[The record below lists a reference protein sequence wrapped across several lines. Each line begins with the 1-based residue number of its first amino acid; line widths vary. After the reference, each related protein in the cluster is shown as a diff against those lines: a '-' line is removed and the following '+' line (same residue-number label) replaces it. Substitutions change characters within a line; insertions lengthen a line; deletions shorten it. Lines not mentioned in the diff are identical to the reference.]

1 MAKKK
6 NNTARKA
13 VSDITGAKPEGF
25 DAKADAGDFKKAR
38 AGPTGSADGRGKGS
52 AVKSK
57 AVSEAQEMFNAT
69 PANTV
74 SQAEEKSRKVN
85 QEFFKKHENE
95 DDKNTEYASQREET
109 RALRKHR
116 QHESRV
122 RVKDSFIQSDGDFHG
137 KTDFVEEAGA
147 ETAKS
152 HKLEMLE
159 KKVEKA
165 GAKTQKAR
173 KKLPQRKE

>member
-85 QEFFKKHENE
+85 QEFFKNMRMKMIKIPSMLLSVKKQGHSVS
-95 DDKNTEYASQREET
+95 TGSM
-109 RALRKHR
+109 RA
-116 QHESRV
+116 V
-122 RVKDSFIQSDGDFHG
+122 
-137 KTDFVEEAGA
+137 
-147 ETAKS
+147 
-152 HKLEMLE
+152 
-159 KKVEKA
+159 
-165 GAKTQKAR
+165 
-173 KKLPQRKE
+173 

>member
-38 AGPTGSADGRGKGS
+38 AGPTGSADGK
-52 AVKSK
+52 VKSNAHK
-57 AVSEAQEMFNAT
+57 GKVVSEAQEMFNAA

-116 QHESRV
+116 QHESRK
-122 RVKDSFIQSDGDFHG
+122 RAKHIVKQSDGDFKR
-137 KTDFVEEAGA
+137 KTGVVE
-147 ETAKS
+147 
-152 HKLEMLE
+152 
-159 KKVEKA
+159 
-165 GAKTQKAR
+165 
-173 KKLPQRKE
+173 

>member
-1 MAKKK
+1 
-6 NNTARKA
+6 
-13 VSDITGAKPEGF
+13 
-25 DAKADAGDFKKAR
+25 
-38 AGPTGSADGRGKGS
+38 
-52 AVKSK
+52 
-57 AVSEAQEMFNAT
+57 MFNAT

-159 KKVEKA
+159 KKVKSKDWSRRRERSCHSVRSTGWCGISMKRP
-165 GAKTQKAR
+165 GK
-173 KKLPQRKE
+173 